1 MDGQKNRLSKG
12 SVVYQIFL
20 RSFTLDGTLAAAEQL
35 LPHIASL
42 GVDVVY
48 LCPVVLADGDE
59 RREFWSERQR
69 QSGMENPKNPYRLSD
84 YFAIDPEY
92 GTDED
97 LRNFVRTAHQC
108 KLRVLLDLVYFH
120 CGPAARCLEEH
131 PDFVKRDENGNPVN
145 GRWHFPQLNFDNPE
159 LREYLW
165 SNMEYFLREFDVD
178 GYRCDVSG
186 AVPLDF
192 WEEGRRRM
200 ERWKPASLLLA
211 ESESTPVED
220 QKSAFDANYS
230 FAFSFLLNDI
240 LKGEKTAEEF
250 WTMWEEHPLYHEPGL
265 CFLRCFDNHDI
276 ASDNYD
282 ARPERN
288 GRNAMVDAAL
298 AVLFTMNG
306 VPFLYNGQE
315 VADGRRHSLFSNRF
329 TGKNLVVDWARGLT
343 PAGEGRMQLIRELV
357 QLRRDSRALQ
367 SGEVVKVD
375 NSTPKQVLSY
385 LRRTPE
391 ESLLVA
397 VNLSAAPAETEFS
410 VPGVKERAALPPGGW
425 IVQSL

>member
-1 MDGQKNRLSKG
+1 
-12 SVVYQIFL
+12 
-20 RSFTLDGTLAAAEQL
+20 
-35 LPHIASL
+35 
-42 GVDVVY
+42 
-48 LCPVVLADGDE
+48 
-59 RREFWSERQR
+59 
-69 QSGMENPKNPYRLSD
+69 
-84 YFAIDPEY
+84 
-92 GTDED
+92 
-97 LRNFVRTAHQC
+97 
-108 KLRVLLDLVYFH
+108 
-120 CGPAARCLEEH
+120 
-131 PDFVKRDENGNPVN
+131 
-145 GRWHFPQLNFDNPE
+145 
-159 LREYLW
+159 
-165 SNMEYFLREFDVD
+165 
-178 GYRCDVSG
+178 
-186 AVPLDF
+186 
-192 WEEGRRRM
+192 
-200 ERWKPASLLLA
+200 
-211 ESESTPVED
+211 
-220 QKSAFDANYS
+220 
-230 FAFSFLLNDI
+230 
-240 LKGEKTAEEF
+240 
-250 WTMWEEHPLYHEPGL
+250 
-265 CFLRCFDNHDI
+265 
-276 ASDNYD
+276 
-282 ARPERN
+282 
-288 GRNAMVDAAL
+288 MVDAAL